1 MTHDPAYQALA
12 AVPPTSALGDA
23 RPTGAAVTPV
33 PMRRARRRRGAK
45 VISGP
50 EALLFMAPALLLSSA
65 LVLYPLLNGIRLA
78 FTNFSPLSRRTRYVG
93 FDNFVRLLT
102 DDGFWTAVLNSIGLV
117 STSVVLAIIV
127 GYLVAL
133 VCDAMVRGVTLFRTA
148 VFVVW
153 VVPWIS
159 VAILWG
165 WLFDANYG
173 VVNAILQN
181 LGMISAPVN
190 FLADSWLARMLLVTG
205 YVWRLTPFTMI
216 VAIAALRGVPRE
228 LREAADLDGA
238 GYWQQQFAIVLPL
251 VRPTLAT
258 VAVLDVIRLMQEMT
272 LPWVLTKGGPVNATE
287 VLSLYTYKLAFQRWD
302 FGSASA
308 SGVLWLVLVA
318 GFAFIATRW
327 TAQR

>member
-1 MTHDPAYQALA
+1 MSRVQQAAIVALPTHK
-12 AVPPTSALGDA
+12 
-23 RPTGAAVTPV
+23 
-33 PMRRARRRRGAK
+33 RARRRLHGVR
-45 VISGP
+45 VISGF
-50 EALLFMAPALLLSSA
+50 ESLLFMAPALLLSAA

-78 FTNFSPLSRRTRYVG
+78 FTNASPLSKRLRYVG

-102 DDGFWTAVLNSIGLV
+102 DGGFWTAVVNSIGLV
-117 STSVVLAIIV
+117 AVSVTLALIA
-127 GYLVAL
+127 GYLIAL
-133 VCDAMVRGVTLFRTA
+133 VCDALRTGVTLFRTA
-148 VFVVW
+148 VFMVW

-181 LGMISAPVN
+181 LGLIQAPVN
-190 FLADSWLARMLLVTG
+190 FLADPWLARMMLVLG
-205 YVWRLTPFTMI
+205 FVWRMTPFMMI
-216 VAIAALRGVPRE
+216 ISIAALRGVPRE
-228 LREAADLDGA
+228 LREAASIDGA

-272 LPWVLTKGGPVNATE
+272 LPWVLTKGGPVDATE

-302 FGSASA
+302 FGGASA
-308 SGVLWLVLVA
+308 AGVLWLIMIA
-318 GFAFIATRW
+318 AFAFIATRW
-327 TAQR
+327 TARR